1 MELPIILSLISTS
14 TIFAGGIFAVLQ
26 LRHLSKQRSRESALQ
41 MLQSFRTPG
50 FLAAVDIVFDLPEG
64 LTKKEIEDRL
74 GDKLPSILT
83 LFGTFESL
91 GILIYRRDVE
101 IQLVEDFF
109 SGIIILS
116 GRKLK
121 NYLTEMRDQGNRQT
135 YYEWYQWLYEQLEKR
150 ESKTP
155 AIPAFL
161 AYRDWEE

>member
-1 MELPIILSLISTS
+1 MELPLILSIVSTT

-26 LRHLSKQRSRESALQ
+26 LRHLSKQRGRESALQ

-64 LTKKEIEDRL
+64 LSKKDIEDRL
-74 GDKLPSILT
+74 GDRIESILV

-91 GILIYRRDVE
+91 GILIFRRD
-101 IQLVEDFF
+101 IDIDLVEDFF

-121 NYLTEMRDQGNRQT
+121 NYLTETRDQGNRQT

-150 ESKTP
+150 ESKSP
-155 AIPAFL
+155 AIPAFI
-161 AYRDWEE
+161 AHKDWKV